1 MRIKEEIKRSGYFW
15 LPSAPKKKI
24 PGTLNISDGGKIEL
38 EVVGLFDETVG
49 GQNSAINKS
58 GEFERIVGN
67 VEIEKYGLVTLDGC
81 FYKHWHPFSNGISKS
96 LLHVSKALLGIA
108 YDDKDPLLFNTLKFS
123 VEGIDEWVGLSGIN
137 VDHQSEKPT
146 AIIKYSPLEEV
157 SLNLNNGMKLLFTFS
172 WTLPGFPHITEAKI
186 TQKTYFKLVSQQ
198 ERPLEDFISIAHKLT
213 TFLCFAIDKTVCINP
228 IKATSNTSC
237 RNTDTGESEP
247 APPISL
253 YYESLP
259 YTKEVPKID
268 WHHMLFRYQEIKANA
283 EQIINNWLQAYDK
296 IEPALNLYFGVTTGG
311 LRYLDAKVLALAQ
324 GLESYHRRT
333 SDETR
338 MPNSDFES
346 LRQTLKAQCPDEH
359 RKWLSEKLE
368 YGNELNL
375 RQRIKR
381 IIEPFKEFIGN
392 ADQRDKLIGSIANT
406 RNYLTHYDESLK
418 TRAASGEKLIHLYL
432 KMEAI
437 FQLCILQELGFTQT
451 EIKSVL
457 DKNYSLRKKLEKI
470 WQDTALNEEFRHA
483 PLL

>member
-15 LPSAPKKKI
+15 LPSAPEKKI
-24 PGTLNISDGGKIEL
+24 HGTLNISDGGKIEL
-38 EVVGLFDETVG
+38 EVVGLFDETAG
-49 GQNSAINKS
+49 GQNSAIS
-58 GEFERIVGN
+58 DSEEFERIVGN
-67 VEIEKYGLVTLDGC
+67 IEKHGLVTLDGC
-81 FYKHWHPFSNGISKS
+81 FYKNRLISSGGISKA
-96 LLHVSKALLGIA
+96 LLHVSKALLGLA
-108 YDDKDPLLFNTLKFS
+108 YDDQEPLLFNAFRFS
-123 VEGIDEWVGLSGIN
+123 VEGVDEWVGLSGIN
-137 VDHQSEKPT
+137 VDYQSEKPT
-146 AIIKYSPLEEV
+146 AIMKYSPLEEV
-157 SLNLNNGMKLLFTFS
+157 SLNLNNGMKLLIAFS

-228 IKATSNTSC
+228 ITATSNTSC
-237 RNTDTGESEP
+237 RNIGTGESEP

-259 YTKEVPKID
+259 YTKEVPKVYQ
-268 WHHMLFRYQEIKANA
+268 HHMLFRYQTIKENA
-283 EQIINNWLQAYDK
+283 EQRIKNWLQAYGN

-311 LRYLDAKVLALAQ
+311 LQYLDAKVLALAQ
-324 GLESYHRRT
+324 GLEIYHRRT
-333 SDETR
+333 SYETR

-359 RKWLSEKLE
+359 RTWLSEKLE

-375 RQRIKR
+375 RQRIRR
-381 IIEPFKEFIGN
+381 IIEPFKEFIGDEN
-392 ADQRDKLIGSIANT
+392 QRDKLIGSIVDT
-406 RNYLTHYDESLK
+406 RNYLTHYNESLK

-437 FQLCILQELGFTQT
+437 FQLRILQELGFTQT

-457 DKNYSLRKKLEKI
+457 DKNDGLRKKLEKI
-470 WQDTALNEEFRHA
+470 
-483 PLL
+483 

>member
-1 MRIKEEIKRSGYFW
+1 MRIKEEIKRSGDFW
-15 LPSAPKKKI
+15 LPSAPEKKI

-38 EVVGLFDETVG
+38 EVVGLFDETAG
-49 GQNSAINKS
+49 GQNSAISDS
-58 GEFERIVGN
+58 GEFERIIGN
-67 VEIEKYGLVTLDGC
+67 IEKHELVTLDGC

-123 VEGIDEWVGLSGIN
+123 VEGIDEWVGLSGIK
-137 VDHQSEKPT
+137 VEHETIQEKVSAT
-146 AIIKYSPLEEV
+146 IQYSPLEEV
-157 SLNLNNGMKLLFTFS
+157 SLNLNNGMKLLITFS

-186 TQKTYFKLVSQQ
+186 TQKTYFTLVSQQ

-228 IKATSNTSC
+228 ITATSNTSC
-237 RNTDTGESEP
+237 RNIDTGESEP

-259 YTKEVPKID
+259 YTKEAPTVYQ
-268 WHHMLFRYQEIKANA
+268 HHMLFRYQEIKANA

-311 LRYLDAKVLALAQ
+311 LLYLDAKVLALAH

-338 MPNSDFES
+338 MDKSNFES
-346 LRQTLKAQCPDEH
+346 LGETLKAQCPE
-359 RKWLSEKLE
+359 KYQEWLYEKLE

-457 DKNYSLRKKLEKI
+457 DKSNNLRKKLEKI
-470 WQDTALNEEFRHA
+470 
-483 PLL
+483 

>member
-15 LPSAPKKKI
+15 LPLASEKKI
-24 PGTLNISDGGKIEL
+24 PGTLKIFDGGKIEL

-49 GQNSAINKS
+49 GQNSAISNS

-67 VEIEKYGLVTLDGC
+67 IEKHGLVTLDEC
-81 FYKHWHPFSNGISKS
+81 FYKHWHPFSDGISKS
-96 LLHVSKALLGIA
+96 LLHVSKALFGIA

-146 AIIKYSPLEEV
+146 ATIKYSPLEEV

-186 TQKTYFKLVSQQ
+186 TQKTYFKLVSQH

-213 TFLCFAIDKTVCINP
+213 TFLCFAIDNTVCINP
-228 IKATSNTSC
+228 IRATSNTTC
-237 RNTDTGESEP
+237 RNIDTGEPEP

-259 YTKEVPKID
+259 YTKEVPKVD
-268 WHHMLFRYQEIKANA
+268 WHHMLFRYQAVKANA
-283 EQIINNWLQAYDK
+283 EKAINNWLKAYDK
-296 IEPALNLYFGVTTGG
+296 FEPALNLYFGVTTGG

-338 MPNSDFES
+338 MDKSKFES
-346 LRQTLKAQCPDEH
+346 LRKTLDALCPEGH
-359 RKWLSEKLE
+359 RKWLSEKLK
-368 YGNELNL
+368 YGNELSL
-375 RQRIKR
+375 RQRLQR
-381 IIEPFKEFIGN
+381 IVEPLKEFIGDKN
-392 ADQRDKLIGSIANT
+392 QQDKLIGSIVDT

-418 TRAASGEKLIHLYL
+418 AKAACGEKLIRLYR

-437 FQLCILQELGFTQT
+437 FQLRLLQELGFPQT
-451 EIKSVL
+451 EIQSIF
-457 DKNYSLRKKLEKI
+457 DKNYRLRKKLEKV
-470 WQDTALNEEFRHA
+470 
-483 PLL
+483 